1 MVAFEGAARMRKLMW
16 VLLGLVVFAGA
27 LSLGT
32 YRHWWEPQ
40 QRVKAQKSAP
50 AASQQSQTRGLQ
62 QAPAG
67 TRGAQGGGTS
77 TTTETLSVDTMINV
91 LNIVV
96 GIMGIWMTWVGMR
109 MQRQAMEISN
119 GRNDRR

>member
-1 MVAFEGAARMRKLMW
+1 MMASEGVARMRKLMW

-27 LSLGT
+27 MSLGT

-40 QRVKAQKSAP
+40 QRAKATRSAP
-50 AASQQSQTRGLQ
+50 SASQQAPTRGLQ
-62 QAPAG
+62 QAPSG
-67 TRGAQGGGTS
+67 TRSPQGGGSS
-77 TTTETLSVDTMINV
+77 TTTEMLSFDTLVNILNV
-91 LNIVV
+91 VV

-109 MQRQAMEISN
+109 MQRQAMQISN